1 MSKKWT
7 AYIFSDALADIFELI
22 SRANKYI
29 DETTPWALAKDES
42 QKTRLATVL
51 YNLLESIRIS
61 SIMLDPF
68 MPQTMPE
75 IWKRIG
81 AGAEETSWESIHQ
94 FGGLKADTTVGE
106 GAPLF
111 PRINIEKELEEL
123 ASVA

>member
-1 MSKKWT
+1 M
-7 AYIFSDALADIFELI
+7 
-22 SRANKYI
+22 
-29 DETTPWALAKDES
+29 
-42 QKTRLATVL
+42 
-51 YNLLESIRIS
+51 LE
-61 SIMLDPF
+61 PF

-81 AGAEETSWESIHQ
+81 AEAEETSWASIYK
-94 FGGLKADTTVGE
+94 FGGLKADTTVSE